1 MLRIYLVLSISIVL
15 LDNYSLRSCSL
26 RSRYLYYIYIYYLS
40 YSFLKDLSL
49 YTIFLGQSRQ
59 IFSKKIVTSLLI
71 KHLAFKILV
80 AKISVKDAKE
90 HKMVKFEV
98 KTDDDL
104 WRICDILRQMAYRFI
119 PAGRS
124 VLVEDMKE
132 GERLSILYLVRCK
145 CVQPTEF
152 DLGLL

>member
-26 RSRYLYYIYIYYLS
+26 RSRYLYILYITYLIL
-40 YSFLKDLSL
+40 FLKDLSL
-49 YTIFLGQSRQ
+49 YTLFLGQSRQ
-59 IFSKKIVTSLLI
+59 IFSKKIVTSLRI
-71 KHLAFKILV
+71 KHLAFKIFV
-80 AKISVKDAKE
+80 AKISVFDARE

-98 KTDDDL
+98 KTEDDL
-104 WRICDILRQMAYRFI
+104 WRICDILRQMAYRFV
-119 PAGRS
+119 PLGRS

-132 GERLSILYLVRCK
+132 DERLSILYLVRCE

>member
-1 MLRIYLVLSISIVL
+1 MLRIYIVLSISIVL

-26 RSRYLYYIYIYYLS
+26 RSRYLYILYITYLIL
-40 YSFLKDLSL
+40 FLKDLSL
-49 YTIFLGQSRQ
+49 YTLFLGQSRQ

-80 AKISVKDAKE
+80 AKISVFDAKE

-104 WRICDILRQMAYRFI
+104 WRLCDVLRQMAYRFV
-119 PAGRS
+119 PAGRA
-124 VLVEDMKE
+124 VLVEDMRE
-132 GERLSILYLVRCK
+132 DERLSILYLVRCE

-152 DLGLL
+152 DLELL